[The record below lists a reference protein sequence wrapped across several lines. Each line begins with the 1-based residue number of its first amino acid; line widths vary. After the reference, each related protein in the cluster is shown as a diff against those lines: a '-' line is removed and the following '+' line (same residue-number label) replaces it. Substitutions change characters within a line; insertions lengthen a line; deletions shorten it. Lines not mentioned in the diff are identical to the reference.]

1 MVKEARVKEVEVK
14 EVSMTFGSKA
24 GQVEAVK
31 NVSFDVAK
39 NEFVSIVGPSGCG
52 KSTLLRIIM
61 GLQKPTAGYAA
72 VNGKKVERPTKEMSM
87 AFQDPTLLKWRTVMD
102 NVLLPIETMKLK
114 KEDYKKKAQ
123 DLIELVG
130 LKGFEKFYPEELSGG
145 MRARVSVCRC
155 LITNPEI
162 VLMDE
167 PFGPLDALTR
177 LTMDFELLRIRH
189 EQQKTFIFV
198 THDVEE
204 AVFLSDRV
212 IVMSCRPGCIQDIV
226 KVDLPRPRNLS
237 VRGTSKFVKY
247 ASHILR
253 ELGVER

>member
-1 MVKEARVKEVEVK
+1 MAKDIEIKN
-14 EVSMTFGSKA
+14 VSMIFSSKTGNVQA
-24 GQVEAVK
+24 LK
-31 NVSFDVAK
+31 DVSFDVEK

-52 KSTLLRIIM
+52 KSTLLRIVM
-61 GLQKPTAGYAA
+61 GLQKPSVGQAN
-72 VNGKKVERPTKEMSM
+72 VMGKKVEKPTREMSM
-87 AFQDPTLLKWRTVMD
+87 AFQDPTLMRWRTVTE
-102 NVLLPIETMKLK
+102 NVLLPIETLKLK
-114 KEDYKKKAQ
+114 KDDYRKKAQ
-123 DLIELVG
+123 DLLELVG

-189 EQQKTFIFV
+189 EQKKTFLFV

-204 AVFLSDRV
+204 SVFLSDRV
-212 IVMSCRPGCIQDIV
+212 VVMSCRPGCIQDIV

-237 VRGTSKFVKY
+237 VRGTKKFIDY
-247 ASHILR
+247 STHILR

>member
-1 MVKEARVKEVEVK
+1 MAKEAVKEVEVK
-14 EVSMTFGSKA
+14 NVSMTFGSGA
-24 GQVEAVK
+24 GSVEALN
-31 NVSFDVAK
+31 NVSFDVEK

-61 GLQKPTAGYAA
+61 GLQKPTQGYVT
-72 VNGKKVERPTKEMSM
+72 VNGKKVERPMREMSM

-102 NVLLPIETMKLK
+102 NVLLPIETLKLK
-114 KEDYKKKAQ
+114 KEDYRKQAQ
-123 DLIELVG
+123 ELIELVG

-145 MRARVSVCRC
+145 MRARVAVCRC

-189 EQQKTFIFV
+189 EQRKTFIFV

-204 AVFLSDRV
+204 SVFLSDRV
-212 IVMSCRPGCIQDIV
+212 IVMSCRPGCVQDIV
-226 KVDLPRPRNLS
+226 EIDLPRPRS
-237 VRGTSKFVKY
+237 PAVRASRKFVKY
-247 ASHILR
+247 STHILR